1 MNPTDYQGAMRLIF
15 ATLLV
20 FFLAPN
26 AIGQV
31 QKAPG
36 GIAGSTLWSEDGD
49 SSSYIANYHTLN
61 LLSLELDAA
70 GKIPPMEGATTFF
83 LVLKPSFS
91 QATGAEFIKLGDI
104 SVYDNRIDHG
114 TTSTPLDF
122 SDGNPKILTLK
133 MQRSPRYKTSLLP
146 SLDIKDS
153 SLFSLAEL
161 IYYPHLKSRESIR
174 MVNTYLAIK
183 YSIPITD
190 ISEKQWRDYLAAD
203 STHYWDFSTDKLY
216 GKRVLGVG
224 RSWDE
229 DLFQPQT
236 QTSHGSFLQLSLDT
250 LKNQGDMPRVLIDE
264 DAFLIFSERVPA
276 AFSSLLTCD
285 QKGINPLLNW
295 KLKPHNWDSET
306 SRMFIKMDRPSGI
319 LSDSIWITD
328 GFNYTHVPLIVNSPT
343 MLTYSVSLDS
353 ITNGLH
359 YFFTSDYGNPC
370 DDLEITVAQNVLT
383 VDLNSI
389 STGDNDFTLKMHN
402 YSNGL
407 LIQEPLNGSL
417 TKELNDGQYQLTVL
431 DRDGRTVVERS
442 ILIKPTADSDKPLAL
457 IEPELVLSPNPVLVG
472 NLSRLTIKNLPTDQD
487 ITLRVSDGSGKVLFA
502 NQMPYVNGM
511 EVQLTGPTPGLY
523 TISVIQGAT
532 VYSIKMLVAAH

>member
-1 MNPTDYQGAMRLIF
+1 MNRTDYQGAMRLIF

-20 FFLAPN
+20 FTLAPN
-26 AIGQV
+26 AIGQI

-36 GIAGSTLWSEDGD
+36 GITGSALWSEDGD
-49 SSSYIANYHTLN
+49 SSSFIANYHTLN
-61 LLSLELDAA
+61 LLSLELYAV
-70 GKIPPMEGATTFF
+70 GKIPPMEGASTFF
-83 LVLKPSFS
+83 LVLQPAFGT
-91 QATGAEFIKLGDI
+91 ATGAQFLELGDI
-104 SVYDNRIDHG
+104 AVYDDKITHG
-114 TTSTPLDF
+114 TTSTVLDF

-133 MQRSPRYKTSLLP
+133 MQRSPRFKTSVISNLE
-146 SLDIKDS
+146 IVDS

-250 LKNQGDMPRVLIDE
+250 LKNQGDMPRVPIEE

-285 QKGINPLLNW
+285 QKGTNPLLNW

-306 SRMFIKMDRPSGI
+306 SRMFIKMDRPSGV
-319 LSDSIWITD
+319 LADSIWITD
-328 GFNYTHVPLIVNSPT
+328 GFNYTYVPLIVNSPT

-370 DDLEITVAQNVLT
+370 DDLEITVAQNILT
-383 VDLNSI
+383 VDMSSI
-389 STGDNDFTLKMHN
+389 SSGDNGFTLKMYN
-402 YSNGL
+402 YGNGL

-417 TKELNDGQYQLTVL
+417 TKELNDGQYQLVSRQHKL
-431 DRDGRTVVERS
+431 D
-442 ILIKPTADSDKPLAL
+442 
-457 IEPELVLSPNPVLVG
+457 
-472 NLSRLTIKNLPTDQD
+472 
-487 ITLRVSDGSGKVLFA
+487 
-502 NQMPYVNGM
+502 
-511 EVQLTGPTPGLY
+511 
-523 TISVIQGAT
+523 
-532 VYSIKMLVAAH
+532 

>member
-1 MNPTDYQGAMRLIF
+1 MNRTDYQGAMRLIF

-20 FFLAPN
+20 FSLAPN

-36 GIAGSTLWSEDGD
+36 GITGSALWSEDGD

-133 MQRSPRYKTSLLP
+133 MQRSPRYKTSSLP
-146 SLDIKDS
+146 SFDIKDS

-174 MVNTYLAIK
+174 MVNSYLAIK

-250 LKNQGDMPRVLIDE
+250 IKNQGIMPRVPIQE

-276 AFSSLLTCD
+276 SFSSLLTCD

-306 SRMFIKMDRPSGI
+306 SRMFIKMDRPSGV
-319 LSDSIWITD
+319 LSDSVWITD
-328 GFNYTHVPLIVNSPT
+328 GFNYTYVPLIVNSPT
-343 MLTYSVSLDS
+343 TLTYSVSLDS

-383 VDLNSI
+383 VDVNSI
-389 STGDNDFTLKMHN
+389 SSGDGDFTLKTHN
-402 YSNGL
+402 YGNGL
-407 LIQEPLNGSL
+407 TTQERLDGKL
-417 TKELNDGQYQLTVL
+417 TKQLSDGQYQLTVL
-431 DRDGRTVVERS
+431 DRDGKTFVERT
-442 ILIKPTADSDKPLAL
+442 ILITPNAGPNENQIL
-457 IEPELVLSPNPVLVG
+457 IEPELVLARS
-472 NLSRLTIKNLPTDQD
+472 
-487 ITLRVSDGSGKVLFA
+487 
-502 NQMPYVNGM
+502 MWH
-511 EVQLTGPTPGLY
+511 
-523 TISVIQGAT
+523 
-532 VYSIKMLVAAH
+532 SIRIWTE

>member
-1 MNPTDYQGAMRLIF
+1 MNRTDYQGAMRLIF

-20 FFLAPN
+20 FSLAPN

-36 GIAGSTLWSEDGD
+36 GITGSALWSEDGD
-49 SSSYIANYHTLN
+49 SSSFIANYHTLN
-61 LLSLELDAA
+61 LLSLELYAV
-70 GKIPPMEGATTFF
+70 GKIPPMEGASTFF
-83 LVLKPSFS
+83 LVLQPAFGT
-91 QATGAEFIKLGDI
+91 ATGAQLLELGDI
-104 SVYDNRIDHG
+104 AVYDDKITHG
-114 TTSTPLDF
+114 TTSTVLDF

-133 MQRSPRYKTSLLP
+133 MQRSPRFKTSVISNLE
-146 SLDIKDS
+146 IVDS

-250 LKNQGDMPRVLIDE
+250 LKNQGDMPRVPIEE

-285 QKGINPLLNW
+285 QKRN
-295 KLKPHNWDSET
+295 
-306 SRMFIKMDRPSGI
+306 
-319 LSDSIWITD
+319 
-328 GFNYTHVPLIVNSPT
+328 
-343 MLTYSVSLDS
+343 
-353 ITNGLH
+353 
-359 YFFTSDYGNPC
+359 
-370 DDLEITVAQNVLT
+370 
-383 VDLNSI
+383 
-389 STGDNDFTLKMHN
+389 
-402 YSNGL
+402 
-407 LIQEPLNGSL
+407 
-417 TKELNDGQYQLTVL
+417 
-431 DRDGRTVVERS
+431 
-442 ILIKPTADSDKPLAL
+442 KPTV
-457 IEPELVLSPNPVLVG
+457 ELEAQ
-472 NLSRLTIKNLPTDQD
+472 TT
-487 ITLRVSDGSGKVLFA
+487 
-502 NQMPYVNGM
+502 
-511 EVQLTGPTPGLY
+511 QLG
-523 TISVIQGAT
+523 Q
-532 VYSIKMLVAAH
+532 

>member
-1 MNPTDYQGAMRLIF
+1 MNRTDYQGAMRLIF

-20 FFLAPN
+20 FTLAPN

-114 TTSTPLDF
+114 TTFTPLDF

-146 SLDIKDS
+146 SLEIKDS

-216 GKRVLGVG
+216 SKRVLGVG

-250 LKNQGDMPRVLIDE
+250 LKNQGDMPRVPIEE

-276 AFSSLLTCD
+276 AFSSLLTCN

-306 SRMFIKMDRPSGI
+306 SRMLIKMDRPSGV
-319 LSDSIWITD
+319 LADSIWITD
-328 GFNYTHVPLIVNSPT
+328 GYNYTHVPLIVNSPT
-343 MLTYSVSLDS
+343 MLTYSISLDS
-353 ITNGLH
+353 LVNGLH

-370 DDLEITVAQNVLT
+370 DDLEITVAQNILT
-383 VDLNSI
+383 VDMSSI
-389 STGDNDFTLKMHN
+389 SSGDNSFTLKIHN
-402 YSNGL
+402 YGNGL

-417 TKELNDGQYQLTVL
+417 TKQLNDGQYQLTVL
-431 DRDGRTVVERS
+431 DREGKTVAERS
-442 ILIKPTADSDKPLAL
+442 ILIKPTSDSDKPLEL

-472 NLSRLTIKNLPTDQD
+472 NLSRLTIKNLPCDQN

-502 NQMPYVNGM
+502 NQMPYENSM

>member
-1 MNPTDYQGAMRLIF
+1 MNRTDYQGAMRLIF

-20 FFLAPN
+20 FNLGPK

-61 LLSLELDAA
+61 LLSLEQDAA

-250 LKNQGDMPRVLIDE
+250 LKNQGDMPRVPIEE

-285 QKGINPLLNW
+285 QKGTNPLLNW

-306 SRMFIKMDRPSGI
+306 SRMFIKMDRPSGV
-319 LSDSIWITD
+319 LADSIWITD
-328 GFNYTHVPLIVNSPT
+328 GFNYTYVPLIVNSPT

-370 DDLEITVAQNVLT
+370 DDLEITVAQNILT
-383 VDLNSI
+383 VDMSSI
-389 STGDNDFTLKMHN
+389 SSGDNGFTLKMHN
-402 YSNGL
+402 YGNGL

-431 DRDGRTVVERS
+431 DREGKTVAERS
-442 ILIKPTADSDKPLAL
+442 ILIKPTSDSDKLLEL

-472 NLSRLTIKNLPTDQD
+472 NLSRLTIKNLPSDQD

-502 NQMPYVNGM
+502 NQMPYENSM

>member
-1 MNPTDYQGAMRLIF
+1 MNRTDYQGAMRLIF
-15 ATLLV
+15 ATLIV
-20 FFLAPN
+20 FTLAPN

-36 GIAGSTLWSEDGD
+36 GITGCALWSENGD

-61 LLSLELDAA
+61 LLSLELDAV

-190 ISEKQWRDYLAAD
+190 ISEKQWRDYLASD
-203 STHYWDFSTDKLY
+203 STHYWDFTTDKLY

-250 LKNQGDMPRVLIDE
+250 IKNQGVMPRVPIEE

-276 AFSSLLTCD
+276 AYSSLLTCD

-306 SRMFIKMDRPSGI
+306 SRMFIKMDRPSGV
-319 LSDSIWITD
+319 LADSIWITD
-328 GFNYTHVPLIVNSPT
+328 GFNYTYVPLVAGSPT

-353 ITNGLH
+353 LANGLH

-383 VDLNSI
+383 VDMNSI
-389 STGDNDFTLKMHN
+389 SAGDNGFTLKMHK

-431 DRDGRTVVERS
+431 DRDGKTVVERS
-442 ILIKPTADSDKPLAL
+442 ILIKLTAGSDESLAL
-457 IEPELVLSPNPVLVG
+457 IEPELVLMPNPVLVG
-472 NLSRLTIKNLPTDQD
+472 NLSSLSIKNLPSAQD
-487 ITLRVSDGSGKVLFA
+487 ITLRVSDGSGKALIA
-502 NQMPYVNGM
+502 NQMPYKNGM
-511 EVQLTGPTPGLY
+511 VVQLTGPTPGLY